1 MGEVK
6 VTVSS
11 NQPKSVSVKSNT
23 VQHPITATP
32 DLSQYYSNLAGN
44 YADLA
49 KDWAIKLDGSVEG
62 EEYSAKYNAQRAS
75 NYKDEAQNI
84 SNTMTQNYSVYNSNL
99 LSVKESAIESI
110 NLDKTNAIS
119 EINITK
125 TSAVNSLKST
135 QNSAISD
142 INTTAKSYDNLTH
155 RQITNCILEVPQ
167 RIKYTLENGVF
178 TLKAGSKVI
187 VPNGKDSN
195 GNNIFD
201 EVEVTKDISIGATSL
216 ASAKRYLAYRNG
228 NFQLIHYTAFDQG
241 TAPSADGKIYYHTGE
256 NRFYQNGVL
265 SDSFSLPFMCGQY
278 VAQYGFTSIE
288 SVFQQFGFFGKCYW
302 RAEIEGLFPNG
313 YNEDGSLNNL
323 QKRITG
329 VKISTVSSAVTTQNF
344 DFVLDS
350 NGGFGVGTYL
360 EYDNLPSEQIYLN
373 GVGANWILNRQDNK
387 VYQWNSTENKY
398 LPRIGLI
405 KLASNVN
412 VTNGVFQSMDLS
424 TPFRAVD
431 YSQYKY
437 DLDTKVS
444 KSGDTMTGSLI
455 SVNPSYTSFIA
466 KSSVMDSTVTPSSP
480 QHVGID
486 FRDKNDVRVGW
497 MGVTNLSSGLKIFE
511 IQNQGQMNGF
521 NFPKCTTPPT
531 TISSASQYRVAVVV
545 ENYWKNGSWYR
556 VWSDGWKEQG
566 GQDSQNVEP
575 ATITLLKAFT
585 NAQYYVQLQMVN
597 QRTGSQQNITPYNKT
612 TTSFMRTVNGGSE
625 YQNPISWYAC
635 GY

>member
-1 MGEVK
+1 MINVQ
-6 VTVSS
+6 SS
-11 NQPKSVSVKSNT
+11 KNVQHLQIKSVNNASSVLTSNDSS
-23 VQHPITATP
+23 I
-32 DLSQYYSNLAGN
+32 YYSNLA
-44 YADLA
+44 
-49 KDWAIKLDGSVEG
+49 K
-62 EEYSAKYNAQRAS
+62 
-75 NYKDEAQNI
+75 
-84 SNTMTQNYSVYNSNL
+84 NYS
-99 LSVKESAIESI
+99 ESAESS
-110 NLDKTNAIS
+110 AIRA
-119 EINITK
+119 EEAIANIDTV
-125 TSAVNSLKST
+125 TDNSLRELSISKNNLESSLESKASDLEAELQAQIQNNNKSMQQVLAQT
-135 QNSAISD
+135 EAIAHEAENSLG
-142 INTTAKSYDNLTH
+142 LTLKKN
-155 RQITNCILEVPQ
+155 QITNCILEVPQ
-167 RIKYTLENGVF
+167 RIKYTLEDGVF
-178 TLKAGSKVI
+178 TLKAGSVVI

-201 EVEVTKDISIGATSL
+201 EVEVTKDISIGVTSL

-228 NFQLIHYTAFDQG
+228 NFQLTPYTAFDQG

-265 SDSFSLPFMCGQY
+265 SDGFSLPFMCGQY

-288 SVFQQFGFFGKCYW
+288 SVFQQFGFFGGCYW

-313 YNEDGSLNNL
+313 YNEDGTLNNL

-329 VKISTVSSAVTTQNF
+329 VKISTVSYAVTTQNF

-350 NGGFGVGTYL
+350 NGGFGIGIYL

-373 GVGANWILNRQDNK
+373 GVGANWILNKQDNK

-405 KLASNVN
+405 KIASNVN

-466 KSSVMDSTVTPSSP
+466 KSSVMDSTVTPSSH

-497 MGVTNLSSGLKIFE
+497 MGVTNLSSGSKIFE

-521 NFPKCTTPPT
+521 NFPKCTTMPT
-531 TISSASQYRVAVVV
+531 TVSSASQYKVAVVI
-545 ENYWKNGSWYR
+545 ENYWKDGSWYR

-566 GQDSQNVEP
+566 GVDSQNVEP

-597 QRTGSQQNITPYNKT
+597 QRIGSQQNITPYNKT

-625 YQNPISWYAC
+625 YGNPISWYAC

>member
-1 MGEVK
+1 MSDENKIK
-6 VTVSS
+6 VSVLNQENLINVSS
-11 NQPKSVSVKSNT
+11 NNENNKM
-23 VQHPITATP
+23 IA
-32 DLSQYYSNLAGN
+32 SQNGAIFYSA
-44 YADLA
+44 LA
-49 KDWAIKLDGSVEG
+49 KAWASKLDTTVDG
-62 EEYSAKYNAQRAS
+62 ESFSAKYYASLAKKIVDNA
-75 NYKDEAQNI
+75 
-84 SNTMTQNYSVYNSNL
+84 SVDLKNVIDSATTKIDDATKAA
-99 LSVKESAIESI
+99 LSSTL
-110 NLDKTNAIS
+110 N
-119 EINITK
+119 
-125 TSAVNSLKST
+125 KS
-135 QNSAISD
+135 
-142 INTTAKSYDNLTH
+142 
-155 RQITNCILEVPQ
+155 QITNCILEVPQ
-167 RIKYTLENGVF
+167 RIKYTLEDGVF
-178 TLKAGSKVI
+178 TLKAGSVVI
-187 VPNGKDSN
+187 VPNGKDGN

-201 EVEVTKDISIGATSL
+201 EVEVTKDISIGVTSL

-241 TAPSADGKIYYHTGE
+241 TAPSANGKIYYHTGE

-313 YNEDGSLNNL
+313 YNVDGTLNNL

-350 NGGFGVGTYL
+350 NGGFGIGIYL

-373 GVGANWILNRQDNK
+373 GVGANWILNKQDNK

-405 KLASNVN
+405 KIASNVN

-455 SVNPSYTSFIA
+455 SVNQSYTSFIA
-466 KSSVMDSTVTPSSP
+466 KSSVMDSTVTPSSH

-531 TISSASQYRVAVVV
+531 TVSSASQYKVAVVI
-545 ENYWKNGSWYR
+545 ENYLNGTSWYR

-566 GQDSQNVEP
+566 GFVVS
-575 ATITLLKAFT
+575 ATSGATVSLLKGFSS
-585 NAQYYVQLQMVN
+585 NNYHVSAQAQTTATDAPYAN
-597 QRTGSQQNITPYNKT
+597 QIITPYAY
-612 TTSFMRTVNGGSE
+612 TTSNFKVALNYSMNF
-625 YQNPISWYAC
+625 SWYAC